1 MILGSDIMNEII
13 KTYLYSNNYF
23 LMVRYT
29 GNEIDNNIISRE
41 LDNKY
46 SRKIELSTFDILSL
60 IEGISSNIK
69 DLKIT
74 IVYNDDVVSILEIK
88 NNKITKYYIKVV
100 KGNINIELSYSNRIG
115 FRINISSR
123 NILDINN
130 ILITDIINNELE
142 LLSNYSKRAKEH
154 KTLIKTNDKRKKC
167 SKINLGDR
175 YAFLCSRI
183 FK

>member
-46 SRKIELSTFDILSL
+46 FRKIELSTFDILSL

-100 KGNINIELSYSNRIG
+100 KDNINIELSYSNRIG

-154 KTLIKTNDKRKKC
+154 KTLIKTNDKKK
-167 SKINLGDR
+167 KM
-175 YAFLCSRI
+175 
-183 FK
+183 

>member
-74 IVYNDDVVSILEIK
+74 IVYNDDVISILEIK

-100 KGNINIELSYSNRIG
+100 KDNINIELSYSNRIG

-154 KTLIKTNDKRKKC
+154 KTLIKTNDKKK
-167 SKINLGDR
+167 KM
-175 YAFLCSRI
+175 
-183 FK
+183 

>member
-100 KGNINIELSYSNRIG
+100 KDNINIEIFYTNRIG
-115 FRINISSR
+115 FRKNISSR

-154 KTLIKTNDKRKKC
+154 KTLIKTNDKKK
-167 SKINLGDR
+167 KM
-175 YAFLCSRI
+175 
-183 FK
+183 

>member
-100 KGNINIELSYSNRIG
+100 KDNINIELSYSNRIG

-130 ILITDIINNELE
+130 ILITDIINNEL
-142 LLSNYSKRAKEH
+142 SNYSKRAKEH
-154 KTLIKTNDKRKKC
+154 KTLIKTNDKKK
-167 SKINLGDR
+167 KM
-175 YAFLCSRI
+175 
-183 FK
+183 

>member
-100 KGNINIELSYSNRIG
+100 KDNINIELSYSNRIG

-154 KTLIKTNDKRKKC
+154 KTLIKTNDKKK
-167 SKINLGDR
+167 KM
-175 YAFLCSRI
+175 
-183 FK
+183 

>member
-1 MILGSDIMNEII
+1 MNEII

-29 GNEIDNNIISRE
+29 GNDLDNDIISRE

-46 SRKIELSTFDILSL
+46 SNETELSIFDILNL
-60 IEGISSNIK
+60 IDGISSNIK

-74 IVYNDDVVSILEIK
+74 IVDNDDVVSILEIK
-88 NNKITKYYIKVV
+88 NNKITKYYNRIV
-100 KGNINIELSYSNRIG
+100 KDNINIELSYSNRIG

-142 LLSNYSKRAKEH
+142 LLSNYSKRVKEH
-154 KTLIKTNDKRKKC
+154 KTLIKTNDKKK
-167 SKINLGDR
+167 KM
-175 YAFLCSRI
+175 
-183 FK
+183 

>member
-69 DLKIT
+69 NLKIT

-100 KGNINIELSYSNRIG
+100 KDNINIELSYSNRIG
-115 FRINISSR
+115 FRVNIFSR

-154 KTLIKTNDKRKKC
+154 KTLIKTNDKKK
-167 SKINLGDR
+167 KM
-175 YAFLCSRI
+175 
-183 FK
+183 

>member
-1 MILGSDIMNEII
+1 MILDSDIMNEII
-13 KTYLYSNNYF
+13 KKYLYSNNYF

-100 KGNINIELSYSNRIG
+100 KDNINIELSYSNRIG

-154 KTLIKTNDKRKKC
+154 KTLIKTNDKKK
-167 SKINLGDR
+167 KM
-175 YAFLCSRI
+175 
-183 FK
+183 

>member
-1 MILGSDIMNEII
+1 MILGSGIMNEII

-29 GNEIDNNIISRE
+29 DNDLDNDIISRE

-46 SRKIELSTFDILSL
+46 SNETELSIFDILNL
-60 IEGISSNIK
+60 IECTSNNIK

-88 NNKITKYYIKVV
+88 NNKITKYYNRIV
-100 KGNINIELSYSNRIG
+100 KDNINIELSYSNRIG

-142 LLSNYSKRAKEH
+142 LLSNYSKRVKEH
-154 KTLIKTNDKRKKC
+154 KTLIKTNDKKK
-167 SKINLGDR
+167 KM
-175 YAFLCSRI
+175 
-183 FK
+183 

>member
-13 KTYLYSNNYF
+13 KTYLYSDNYF

-100 KGNINIELSYSNRIG
+100 KDNINIELSYSNRIG

-154 KTLIKTNDKRKKC
+154 KTLIKTNDNKK
-167 SKINLGDR
+167 KM
-175 YAFLCSRI
+175 
-183 FK
+183 

>member
-1 MILGSDIMNEII
+1 MILDSDIMNEII

-29 GNEIDNNIISRE
+29 GNEIYNNIISRE

-100 KGNINIELSYSNRIG
+100 KDNINIELSYSNRIG

-154 KTLIKTNDKRKKC
+154 KTLIKTNDKKK
-167 SKINLGDR
+167 KM
-175 YAFLCSRI
+175 
-183 FK
+183 

>member
-100 KGNINIELSYSNRIG
+100 NDNINIELSYSNRIG

-154 KTLIKTNDKRKKC
+154 KTLIKTNDKKK
-167 SKINLGDR
+167 KM
-175 YAFLCSRI
+175 
-183 FK
+183 

>member
-74 IVYNDDVVSILEIK
+74 IIYNDDVVSILEIK

-100 KGNINIELSYSNRIG
+100 KDNINIELSYSNRIG

-154 KTLIKTNDKRKKC
+154 KTLIKTNDKKK
-167 SKINLGDR
+167 KM
-175 YAFLCSRI
+175 
-183 FK
+183 

>member
-23 LMVRYT
+23 LMFRYT

-100 KGNINIELSYSNRIG
+100 KDNINIELSYSNRIG

-123 NILDINN
+123 NIVDINN

-154 KTLIKTNDKRKKC
+154 KTLIKTNDKKK
-167 SKINLGDR
+167 KM
-175 YAFLCSRI
+175 
-183 FK
+183 

>member
-1 MILGSDIMNEII
+1 MILDSDIMNEII

-100 KGNINIELSYSNRIG
+100 KDNINIELSYSNRIG

-154 KTLIKTNDKRKKC
+154 KTLIKTNDKKK
-167 SKINLGDR
+167 KM
-175 YAFLCSRI
+175 
-183 FK
+183 

>member
-100 KGNINIELSYSNRIG
+100 KDNINIELSYSNRIG

-142 LLSNYSKRAKEH
+142 SNYSKRAKEH
-154 KTLIKTNDKRKKC
+154 KTLIKTNDKKK
-167 SKINLGDR
+167 KM
-175 YAFLCSRI
+175 
-183 FK
+183 

>member
-1 MILGSDIMNEII
+1 MNEII

-29 GNEIDNNIISRE
+29 GNDLDNNIISRE

-46 SRKIELSTFDILSL
+46 SNETELSIFDILNL
-60 IEGISSNIK
+60 IDGISSNIK

-74 IVYNDDVVSILEIK
+74 IVDNDDVVSILEIK
-88 NNKITKYYIKVV
+88 NNKITKYYIRIV
-100 KGNINIELSYSNRIG
+100 KDNINIELSYSNRIG
-115 FRINISSR
+115 FRINIPSR

-142 LLSNYSKRAKEH
+142 LLSNYSKRVKEH
-154 KTLIKTNDKRKKC
+154 KTLIKTNDKKK
-167 SKINLGDR
+167 KM
-175 YAFLCSRI
+175 
-183 FK
+183 

>member
-1 MILGSDIMNEII
+1 MILGSGIMNEII

-46 SRKIELSTFDILSL
+46 SNEVELSTFDILSL

-100 KGNINIELSYSNRIG
+100 KDNINIELSYSNRIG

-154 KTLIKTNDKRKKC
+154 KTLIKTNDKKK
-167 SKINLGDR
+167 KM
-175 YAFLCSRI
+175 
-183 FK
+183 

>member
-1 MILGSDIMNEII
+1 MILGSNIMNEII

-23 LMVRYT
+23 LMVRYS

-74 IVYNDDVVSILEIK
+74 IVYNDDVISILEIK

-100 KGNINIELSYSNRIG
+100 KDNINIELSYSNRIG
-115 FRINISSR
+115 FRVNISSR

-154 KTLIKTNDKRKKC
+154 KTLIKTNDKKK
-167 SKINLGDR
+167 KM
-175 YAFLCSRI
+175 
-183 FK
+183 

>member
-60 IEGISSNIK
+60 IEGIPSNIK

-74 IVYNDDVVSILEIK
+74 IVHNDDVVSILEIK

-100 KGNINIELSYSNRIG
+100 KDNINIELSYSNRIG

-154 KTLIKTNDKRKKC
+154 KTLIKTNDKKK
-167 SKINLGDR
+167 KM
-175 YAFLCSRI
+175 
-183 FK
+183 

>member
-69 DLKIT
+69 GAFLDALPCSATLDGIRKCIED
-74 IVYNDDVVSILEIK
+74 YLEDK
-88 NNKITKYYIKVV
+88 
-100 KGNINIELSYSNRIG
+100 
-115 FRINISSR
+115 
-123 NILDINN
+123 
-130 ILITDIINNELE
+130 TDIIN
-142 LLSNYSKRAKEH
+142 SP
-154 KTLIKTNDKRKKC
+154 DKW
-167 SKINLGDR
+167 
-175 YAFLCSRI
+175 
-183 FK
+183 

>member
-100 KGNINIELSYSNRIG
+100 KDNINIELSYSNRIG
-115 FRINISSR
+115 FRVNISSR

-142 LLSNYSKRAKEH
+142 LLSNYSKRAKER
-154 KTLIKTNDKRKKC
+154 KTLIKTNDKKK
-167 SKINLGDR
+167 KM
-175 YAFLCSRI
+175 
-183 FK
+183 

>member
-1 MILGSDIMNEII
+1 MILGSNIMNEII

-100 KGNINIELSYSNRIG
+100 KDNINIELSYSNRIG

-154 KTLIKTNDKRKKC
+154 KTLIKTNDKKK
-167 SKINLGDR
+167 KM
-175 YAFLCSRI
+175 
-183 FK
+183 

>member
-1 MILGSDIMNEII
+1 MILGSGIMNEII

-46 SRKIELSTFDILSL
+46 SNEVELSTFDILNL
-60 IEGISSNIK
+60 IDGISSNIK

-100 KGNINIELSYSNRIG
+100 KDNINIELSYSNRIG
-115 FRINISSR
+115 FRINISGR

-142 LLSNYSKRAKEH
+142 LLSNYSKREKVH
-154 KTLIKTNDKRKKC
+154 KTLIKTNDKKK
-167 SKINLGDR
+167 KM
-175 YAFLCSRI
+175 
-183 FK
+183 

>member
-1 MILGSDIMNEII
+1 MILDSDIMNEII

-46 SRKIELSTFDILSL
+46 SRKIELFTFDILSL

-100 KGNINIELSYSNRIG
+100 KDNINIELSYSNRIG
-115 FRINISSR
+115 FRVNISSR

-154 KTLIKTNDKRKKC
+154 KTLIKTNDKKK
-167 SKINLGDR
+167 KM
-175 YAFLCSRI
+175 
-183 FK
+183 

>member
-100 KGNINIELSYSNRIG
+100 KDNINIELSYSNRIG

-130 ILITDIINNELE
+130 ILITDNINNELE

-154 KTLIKTNDKRKKC
+154 KTLIKTNDKKK
-167 SKINLGDR
+167 KM
-175 YAFLCSRI
+175 
-183 FK
+183 

>member
-100 KGNINIELSYSNRIG
+100 KDNINIELSYSNRIG

-154 KTLIKTNDKRKKC
+154 KTLIKTNDKEKKM
-167 SKINLGDR
+167 
-175 YAFLCSRI
+175 
-183 FK
+183 

>member
-100 KGNINIELSYSNRIG
+100 KDNINIELSYSNRIG

-123 NILDINN
+123 NILDIKN

-154 KTLIKTNDKRKKC
+154 KTLIKTNDKKK
-167 SKINLGDR
+167 KM
-175 YAFLCSRI
+175 
-183 FK
+183 

>member
-13 KTYLYSNNYF
+13 KTYLYSDNYF

-74 IVYNDDVVSILEIK
+74 IVYNDDVLSILEIK

-100 KGNINIELSYSNRIG
+100 KDNINIELSYSNRIG
-115 FRINISSR
+115 FRVNISSR

-154 KTLIKTNDKRKKC
+154 KTLIKTNDKKK
-167 SKINLGDR
+167 KM
-175 YAFLCSRI
+175 
-183 FK
+183 

>member
-23 LMVRYT
+23 LMVRYA

-100 KGNINIELSYSNRIG
+100 KDNINIELSYSNRIG

-154 KTLIKTNDKRKKC
+154 KTLIKTNDKKK
-167 SKINLGDR
+167 KM
-175 YAFLCSRI
+175 
-183 FK
+183 

>member
-13 KTYLYSNNYF
+13 KTYLYSNNFF

-69 DLKIT
+69 NLKIT

-100 KGNINIELSYSNRIG
+100 KDNINIELSYSNRIG
-115 FRINISSR
+115 FRVNISSR

-142 LLSNYSKRAKEH
+142 LLSNYSKRAKEY
-154 KTLIKTNDKRKKC
+154 KTLIKTNDKKK
-167 SKINLGDR
+167 KM
-175 YAFLCSRI
+175 
-183 FK
+183 

>member
-1 MILGSDIMNEII
+1 MILGSGIMNEII

-29 GNEIDNNIISRE
+29 GNDLDNDIISRE

-46 SRKIELSTFDILSL
+46 SNETELSTFDILNL
-60 IEGISSNIK
+60 IDGISSNIK

-88 NNKITKYYIKVV
+88 NNKITKYYIRVV
-100 KGNINIELSYSNRIG
+100 KDDINIELSYSNRIG
-115 FRINISSR
+115 FRINIPSR

-142 LLSNYSKRAKEH
+142 LLSNYSKRVKEH
-154 KTLIKTNDKRKKC
+154 KTLIKTNDKKK
-167 SKINLGDR
+167 KM
-175 YAFLCSRI
+175 
-183 FK
+183 

>member
-100 KGNINIELSYSNRIG
+100 KDNINIELSYSNRIG

-154 KTLIKTNDKRKKC
+154 KILIKTNDKKK
-167 SKINLGDR
+167 KM
-175 YAFLCSRI
+175 
-183 FK
+183 

>member
-69 DLKIT
+69 NLKIT

-100 KGNINIELSYSNRIG
+100 KDNINIELSYSNRIG
-115 FRINISSR
+115 FRVNISSR

-142 LLSNYSKRAKEH
+142 LLSNYSKRAKEY
-154 KTLIKTNDKRKKC
+154 KTLIKTNDKKK
-167 SKINLGDR
+167 KM
-175 YAFLCSRI
+175 
-183 FK
+183 

>member
-100 KGNINIELSYSNRIG
+100 KDNINIELSYSNRIG
-115 FRINISSR
+115 FRVNISSR
-123 NILDINN
+123 YILDINN

-154 KTLIKTNDKRKKC
+154 KTLIKTNDKKK
-167 SKINLGDR
+167 KM
-175 YAFLCSRI
+175 
-183 FK
+183 

>member
-100 KGNINIELSYSNRIG
+100 KDNINIELSYSNRIG

-123 NILDINN
+123 NILYINN

-154 KTLIKTNDKRKKC
+154 KTLIKTNDKKK
-167 SKINLGDR
+167 KM
-175 YAFLCSRI
+175 
-183 FK
+183 

>member
-13 KTYLYSNNYF
+13 KIYLYSNNYF

-100 KGNINIELSYSNRIG
+100 KDNINIELSYSNRIG

-154 KTLIKTNDKRKKC
+154 KTLIKTNDKKK
-167 SKINLGDR
+167 KM
-175 YAFLCSRI
+175 
-183 FK
+183 

>member
-100 KGNINIELSYSNRIG
+100 KDNINIELSYSNRIG

-142 LLSNYSKRAKEH
+142 LLSNYSKIAKEH
-154 KTLIKTNDKRKKC
+154 KTLIKTNDKKK
-167 SKINLGDR
+167 KM
-175 YAFLCSRI
+175 
-183 FK
+183 

>member
-1 MILGSDIMNEII
+1 MILGSDIMNEIT

-100 KGNINIELSYSNRIG
+100 KDNINIELSYSNRIG
-115 FRINISSR
+115 FRVNISSR

-154 KTLIKTNDKRKKC
+154 KTLIKTNDKKK
-167 SKINLGDR
+167 KM
-175 YAFLCSRI
+175 
-183 FK
+183 